1 MRKCLTGTRST
12 RGFEMRRVVPVLG
25 VVVLAVV
32 SSCGGSSPNGAGSTS
47 TAVRA
52 GVQGTA
58 TTAPT
63 VTPTAAAGA
72 ATTGPPSTGPAV
84 AELSADPDLDP
95 ATRARVHVVAMDQ
108 AAGAVDLFVD
118 GALAMNG
125 GQAQVNV
132 SPGYVTAYQYLA
144 PGTHT
149 IAVAPTGKGLAQAT
163 TAPLDVPMV
172 AGHRYLV
179 AFPAQAAAGSV
190 KPLLIDETEAAAKL
204 GATPKDSVIITLN
217 DLAGTTGLSY
227 EWAGKIVNDDI
238 KLGDFGTGIVPAGD
252 GHVTVTAKGATDT
265 VVMDEDNY
273 VAPGNSDFGLFGP
286 DATSSSFG
294 VVDSASTM
302 ELNLVESLHAY
313 DAQNLLPGTSD
324 FPSFTTLVGAIEKAG
339 MTDLYTGGATL
350 LFLPPTDKAFAA
362 MPQADREALL
372 ADPAALAAMLRSHTV
387 AAYVPRGS
395 LAKTPGGTFDRT
407 FTTLSGDTIMIG
419 ADYTVNG
426 GGGGGGSYWL
436 ANGTQVH
443 PVDTVTFPPA
453 S

>member
-1 MRKCLTGTRST
+1 
-12 RGFEMRRVVPVLG
+12 
-25 VVVLAVV
+25 
-32 SSCGGSSPNGAGSTS
+32 
-47 TAVRA
+47 
-52 GVQGTA
+52 
-58 TTAPT
+58 
-63 VTPTAAAGA
+63 
-72 ATTGPPSTGPAV
+72 
-84 AELSADPDLDP
+84 
-95 ATRARVHVVAMDQ
+95 MDQ

-149 IAVAPTGKGLAQAT
+149 IAVVPTGKGLAQAT

-179 AFPAQAAAGSV
+179 AFRAQAAAGSV

-217 DLAGTTGLSY
+217 DVAGTTGLSY
-227 EWAGKIVNDDI
+227 EWAGKIVNEDI
-238 KLGDFGTGIVPAGD
+238 KLGDFGTGIVLAGD

-265 VVMDEDNY
+265 VLIDEDNY
-273 VAPGNSDFGLFGP
+273 VAPGNSEFRVLRPRRD
-286 DATSSSFG
+286 
-294 VVDSASTM
+294 VDQPGHRRLGADDGAERHRVPASVRRP
-302 ELNLVESLHAY
+302 EPP
-313 DAQNLLPGTSD
+313 PGHERASRRS
-324 FPSFTTLVGAIEKAG
+324 PRRWAAIEKAG

-350 LFLPPTDKAFAA
+350 LFLPPTDEAFAA

-372 ADPAALAAMLRSHTV
+372 SDPAALAAMFRSHTV

-395 LAKTPGGTFDRT
+395 LATTPGGTFDRI
-407 FTTLSGDTIMIG
+407 LHDPQRRHDQDRCRLHRQWWGRWG
-419 ADYTVNG
+419 RLLLARQRHADP
-426 GGGGGGSYWL
+426 SRRH
-436 ANGTQVH
+436 A
-443 PVDTVTFPPA
+443 DFPPA